1 MRQHWKWI
9 AGGAALVVVVLGGY
23 WYWHYSGLHPSTDDA
38 YIQADVV
45 RIAPRIAGR
54 VLEVPVVH
62 YQHVRR
68 GDLLV
73 LIDPEPFQVAL
84 DRAQA
89 QLANVSTQVNALESA
104 VIAAQASVVQARAQL
119 KNAVTNA
126 RRAQA
131 LVKTGDAPRARLDD
145 AMAAL
150 RTNRGALAGAQARVN
165 QAQHELGQV
174 GKDNAQ
180 VKSALAQVEMAR
192 LNLSYTRIVAP
203 ADGVLGEVQVRPGA
217 MVAVSEN
224 LFPLVED
231 GSFWVAANFKETD
244 LRHIRTGQPAT
255 IDIDISDHTYH
266 GVVAS
271 ISPASGVAFALLPP
285 ENATGNWV
293 KVTQRFPVKIV
304 PTDADR
310 VAMPWSP
317 WRVGASTAVTV
328 DTTREVAGRADRA
341 PGAAPAI
348 PEPERAPAPTPPD
361 LPLSGT
367 QASPGAIHG

>member
-1 MRQHWKWI
+1 MRQGWKWI
-9 AGGAALVVVVLGGY
+9 AGGAALAVVVVAGY
-23 WYWHYSGLHPSTDDA
+23 WYWHYSSLRPSTDDA

-62 YQHVRR
+62 YQHVKR
-68 GDLLV
+68 GSLLV

-104 VIAAQASVVQARAQL
+104 VIAAEATVIQARAQL
-119 KNAVTNA
+119 RNAETNA

-150 RTNRGALAGAQARVN
+150 RTNRGALAAAQARVA
-165 QAQHELGQV
+165 QAQHELGQA

-192 LNLSYTRIVAP
+192 LDLSYTRIVAP
-203 ADGVLGEVQVRPGA
+203 ADGVLGDVRVRPGA
-217 MVAVSEN
+217 MVAVGEA

-231 GSFWVAANFKETD
+231 GSFWIAANFKETD
-244 LRHIRTGQPAT
+244 LRHIRAGQPAT

-271 ISPASGVAFALLPP
+271 ISPASGVAFSLLPP

-317 WRVGASTAVTV
+317 WRVGASTSVTV
-328 DTTREVAGRADRA
+328 DTTRVTGD
-341 PGAAPAI
+341 GAI
-348 PEPERAPAPTPPD
+348 REPERVPAPRPPD
-361 LPLSGT
+361 LPLSKTQPPPGT
-367 QASPGAIHG
+367 ARG